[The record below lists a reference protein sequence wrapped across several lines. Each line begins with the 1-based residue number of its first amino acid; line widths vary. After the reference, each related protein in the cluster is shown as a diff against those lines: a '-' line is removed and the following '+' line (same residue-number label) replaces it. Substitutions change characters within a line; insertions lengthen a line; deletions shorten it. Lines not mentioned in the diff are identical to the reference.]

1 MLWGY
6 ILLLILLTHGP
17 QTSVFAYSFD
27 LLISD
32 HSRDHLIGPKPSRTF
47 HFGRVPCY
55 PASLC
60 LDLESRHQR
69 PGNFFWLS
77 SLLSCDGTGQSW
89 NCTWRE
95 SNPISRPV
103 SYWNKVTVV
112 LETSL
117 GDGSDCYRAEPWTS
131 SIGGYSVLK
140 KSLRGQA
147 SRRCLV
153 SRRMSS
159 GRLFRIK
166 PDDRGPVSQS
176 RVTTLQLPSLL
187 DVSSVERVVIGI
199 MP

>member
-47 HFGRVPCY
+47 HFSRVSCY

-60 LDLESRHQR
+60 PDLESGHRR
-69 PGNFFWLS
+69 PDNFSWLS
-77 SLLSCDGTGQSW
+77 SLLSYNGTSQSW
-89 NCTWRE
+89 NCTWWE
-95 SNPISRPV
+95 SNLISHPV
-103 SYWNKVTVV
+103 SWWNKVTVV

-117 GDGSDCYRAEPWTS
+117 RDGNDCCRAEPWTS
-131 SIGGYSVLK
+131 SIGGYPVLTR
-140 KSLRGQA
+140 SLGGQA

-153 SRRMSS
+153 LRRMSS
-159 GRLFRIK
+159 GRLFHIK
-166 PDDRGPVSQS
+166 PDD
-176 RVTTLQLPSLL
+176 
-187 DVSSVERVVIGI
+187 
-199 MP
+199 